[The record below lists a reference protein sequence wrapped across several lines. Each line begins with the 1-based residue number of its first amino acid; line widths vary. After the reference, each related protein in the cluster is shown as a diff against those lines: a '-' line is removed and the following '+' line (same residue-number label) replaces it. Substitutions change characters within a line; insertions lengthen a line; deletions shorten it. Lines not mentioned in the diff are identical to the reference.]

1 MAEQR
6 TVSGACLCGAV
17 RFEIGLPTSF
27 CVHCH
32 CSMCRR
38 AHAAGYV
45 TWVGVPVKRLSFLQG
60 EESLSEYRS
69 SSHGVRRFC
78 SACGSQLFCEL
89 ANEPG
94 SIDIPLAVL
103 EGEIDRAPQ
112 AHIYFDSGAEWA
124 QVDDGLPRLGG
135 PTGSKPLGP

>member
-1 MAEQR
+1 M
-6 TVSGACLCGAV
+6 

-45 TWVGVPVKRLSFLQG
+45 TWVAVPVERLRFLKG
-60 EESLSEYRS
+60 EERLTEYSS
-69 SSHGVRRFC
+69 SSHGLRRFC

-89 ANEPG
+89 STEPG

-103 EGEIDRAPQ
+103 DGEIDRAPQ
-112 AHIYFDSGAEWA
+112 AHIFFDSGASWA

-135 PTGSKPLGP
+135 RTGSEPLAK